1 MIERRNQ
8 SMMSS
13 TKRCILGLK
22 LTAAALLDRHR
33 HRDIPLREYLHMY
46 AKIMRT
52 LHASGIED
60 VYHQGKAMLDADVV
74 LKSDRLTVSDDP
86 ADPILVVVV
95 KDDLL
100 RMQLLFDHY
109 RRIGVHQFIVMD
121 NCSTDGTLEYAMG
134 QSDTRVYQVRTRYF
148 TTAKEGWV
156 EYAMRRAG
164 VNRWFL
170 VVDSDEMLDYPGSE
184 SHPVQELIA
193 AQARLGNTRLNGY
206 MLDMLSDQPL
216 YAVTCNPLEIPT
228 AFRWFSCDNYQIK
241 HALYGMNIIT
251 GGPRQKLVTNKVWAG
266 KCPLFYFSDEMTNL
280 NAHFQYPFV
289 HITHTNLCVVLR
301 HYKFLATDKKT
312 YQKRATQESGFGST
326 AEIYAQINS
335 SAAADSPVSLLD
347 EACREYQTSYSLTAL
362 PLLYVTFPQ
371 DE

>member
-1 MIERRNQ
+1 MIESGEWCVISFQ
-8 SMMSS
+8 
-13 TKRCILGLK
+13 KLCILELK
-22 LTAAALLDRHR
+22 LTAAALLDRYK

-52 LHASGIED
+52 LCASRIED

-74 LKSDRLTVSDDP
+74 LKSDHLKVSDDK

-95 KDDLL
+95 RDDLL

-134 QSDTRVYQVRTRYF
+134 QSDTRVYQVRTKYF

-156 EYAMRRAG
+156 EYAMRRVG

-184 SHPVQELIA
+184 GHPVQELIA
-193 AQARLGNTRLNGY
+193 EQLKLGNTRLNGY

-216 YAVTCNPLEIPT
+216 YAVTCGPLEIPRV
-228 AFRWFSCDNYQIK
+228 FKWFSCDNYQIK

-251 GGPRQKLVTNKVWAG
+251 GGPRQKLVSKKVWAG

-280 NAHFQYPFV
+280 NAHFQYPLV
-289 HITHTNLCVVLR
+289 PISHTNVCLVLR
-301 HYKFLATDKKT
+301 HYKYLATDKRV
-312 YQKRATQESGFGST
+312 YEERATQESGFGST
-326 AEIYAQINS
+326 AEIYSQINS

-362 PLLYVTFPQ
+362 PLLYVTFPR
-371 DE
+371 EE